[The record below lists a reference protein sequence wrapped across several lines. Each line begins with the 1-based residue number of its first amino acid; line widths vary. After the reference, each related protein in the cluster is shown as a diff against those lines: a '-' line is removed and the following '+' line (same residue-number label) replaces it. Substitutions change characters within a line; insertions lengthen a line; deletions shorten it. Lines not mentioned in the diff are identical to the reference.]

1 MVPYFR
7 KDMET
12 MGRDELDALVDE
24 RIRYTVKYAYE
35 NSLFYRKWFDKKG
48 IKYGD
53 VRSHEISENCPLFL
67 VKQFEG
73 GSLLKQ
79 RSLNLS
85 VRTGRVSSQFM
96 RLAAQAGSR
105 NPSS

>member
-35 NSLFYRKWFDKKG
+35 NSLFTG
-48 IKYGD
+48 
-53 VRSHEISENCPLFL
+53 N
-67 VKQFEG
+67 
-73 GSLLKQ
+73 GSI
-79 RSLNLS
+79 R
-85 VRTGRVSSQFM
+85 RV
-96 RLAAQAGSR
+96 
-105 NPSS
+105 